1 MNKVLGKD
9 SLDITELEIDTA
21 QESEVRE
28 VKVEVAPRQV
38 MRWWATYSPVCIDQI
53 SISEVSI
60 VMYTG
65 LTCLY

>member
-1 MNKVLGKD
+1 MNKVLRKD
-9 SLDITELEIDTA
+9 SLDIAELEIDTA

-28 VKVEVAPRQV
+28 VKVEVALRQV
-38 MRWWATYSPVCIDQI
+38 MQWWATYSAVCINQI
-53 SISEVSI
+53 SISKVSI